1 MKHLFLALLL
11 SVSLFSFAQQA
22 DAKNDAYTSKGSHA
36 ISFTGNFS
44 GTHARYQSNYYNSF
58 AMNTRLGY
66 DYFVV
71 NGLSVGVGLL
81 TSTEFAK
88 GNTRSFSMAK
98 FNPEIRTRYYFGLGN
113 KIPYRW
119 LFVEANA
126 SLGNRI
132 TNPITGLHSSA
143 VAIGGRVGANIQI
156 HNNWFLDLSAGYSQ
170 SSSRLSTGGSLN
182 GMAGVSYRFPHKSKK

>member
-11 SVSLFSFAQQA
+11 SVSFSSFAQQA
-22 DAKNDAYTSKGSHA
+22 DSKNDAYTSKGSHA
-36 ISFTGNFS
+36 ISFTGNFG
-44 GTHARYQSNYYNSF
+44 GTHARYQFNNYHSF
-58 AMNTRLGY
+58 TMNTRLGY
-66 DYFVV
+66 DYFVL

-81 TSTEFAK
+81 TTTQSARAITGRTIIA
-88 GNTRSFSMAK
+88 S
-98 FNPEIRTRYYFGLGN
+98 FNPEIRTRYYFGIGN

-126 SLGNRI
+126 S
-132 TNPITGLHSSA
+132 TNKIVINSA
-143 VAIGGRVGANIQI
+143 RNLAYNPFTIGGRVGANIQI

-170 SSSRLSTGGSLN
+170 STSKLLSGGSLN